1 MMQLYVRPD
10 NSCIMSPQLKN
21 GLSYQ
26 QATAYQDVSLHN
38 AIDLADSLKNYNLF
52 PLDHFI
58 KSRLIFHPKCQGICQ
73 QFSN

>member
-26 QATAYQDVSLHN
+26 QATAYHDVSLHN
-38 AIDLADSLKNYNLF
+38 AIDLADFLT
-52 PLDHFI
+52 
-58 KSRLIFHPKCQGICQ
+58 
-73 QFSN
+73 